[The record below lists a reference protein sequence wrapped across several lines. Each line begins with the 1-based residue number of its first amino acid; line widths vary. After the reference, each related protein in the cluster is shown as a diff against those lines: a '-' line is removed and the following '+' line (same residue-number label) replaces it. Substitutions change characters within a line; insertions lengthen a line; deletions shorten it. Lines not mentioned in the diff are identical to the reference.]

1 MTQKQRG
8 FTLIELVVV
17 IVILGI
23 LAATALPRF
32 VNLQTD
38 ARIATV
44 NGFSGGLRA
53 AVAVV
58 QSRWLVTGSTGSS
71 TVTSQDGTAITVGTG
86 NGTSGG
92 VPTGAAAL
100 QRYRLQRVYGRL
112 CRYVDVPADQR
123 WQCDVPGGVRRG
135 DRRGH
140 GRHERM
146 LVAVMLEAGKTPACV
161 DKG

>member
-58 QSRWLVTGSTGSS
+58 QSRWLVTGSIGSS
-71 TVTSQDGTAITVGTG
+71 TVTTQDGTAITVGTG

-92 VPTGAAAL
+92 VPTGAAVGIGAAMRCSGTDCSGFTAAYAATSTF
-100 QRYRLQRVYGRL
+100 QPTNGGSAT
-112 CRYVDVPADQR
+112 CRAEYVEAT
-123 WQCDVPGGVRRG
+123 G
-135 DRRGH
+135 
-140 GRHERM
+140 
-146 LVAVMLEAGKTPACV
+146 AVTTVTTGC
-161 DKG
+161 